1 MEYIVQFIFGLYILN
16 VVKFK
21 KFVVIYIYVFVYI
34 LFFFVIII
42 WELFLFVFRVF
53 MGLLQFIFNVF
64 NWFGE
69 IELQKIC
76 YEFIIDL

>member
-1 MEYIVQFIFGLYILN
+1 MVWSILFSLFLGCDILN

-21 KFVVIYIYVFVYI
+21 KFVVIYVFIYI

-53 MGLLQFIFNVF
+53 MGLL
-64 NWFGE
+64 
-69 IELQKIC
+69 
-76 YEFIIDL
+76 